1 MKTYTWGVRIVLFG
15 VIFFVVYN
23 SYFGWNSTPE
33 SKMEI
38 YCDIIWHLSLLIG
51 WGMILSPLM
60 DIYEDE
66 LKKRGIK

>member
-23 SYFGWNSTPE
+23 SYFGWNSAPE

>member
-15 VIFFVVYN
+15 IIFFVVSN

-33 SKMEI
+33 SKMES
-38 YCDIIWHLSLLIG
+38 YCGIIWNLSLLIG